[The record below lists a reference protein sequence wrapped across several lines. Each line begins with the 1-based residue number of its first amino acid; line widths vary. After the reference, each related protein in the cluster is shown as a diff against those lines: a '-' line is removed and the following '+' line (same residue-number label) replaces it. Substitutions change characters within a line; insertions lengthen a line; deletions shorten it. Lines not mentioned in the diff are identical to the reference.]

1 MIIGRNK
8 KRISHNLI
16 ISSYF
21 SEESSEI
28 SKQYYI
34 RNVADELGVI
44 SLGFGGFFVFINPC
58 SFSIEYNSNTFYEL
72 NDLNLVEVEK
82 FESKAA
88 TVFRIENQEEIPKLN
103 FEYIENQL
111 LSKDNV
117 EEFKSWVDKIDGA
130 NAQHTQV
137 DAKLVTSVDSIK
149 LDIDAIQKAD
159 YKHIENS
166 RYSALVGN
174 EKKAELDSEIAK
186 KQRELEE
193 LKHQIINNED
203 VKAQISAY
211 ETYDIS
217 EFEKAFDELASEII
231 SKDDCVKPDDLFAEL
246 DNVFETVDE
255 DDNV

>member
-8 KRISHNLI
+8 KRISHNLV

-72 NDLNLVEVEK
+72 NDINLVEVEK
-82 FESKAA
+82 FNSKAA
-88 TVFRIENQEEIPKLN
+88 TVFRIENQNEIPKIN
-103 FEYIENQL
+103 FGYIENQL
-111 LSKDNV
+111 FSEEDK
-117 EEFKSWVDKIDGA
+117 EEFRSWIDKIEGA
-130 NAQHTQV
+130 NSQHTQV
-137 DAKLVTSVDSIK
+137 DAQLVTSVDSIE
-149 LDIDAIQKAD
+149 LDPDALRKAD

-166 RYSALVGN
+166 RYSTLVGN
-174 EKKAELDSEIAK
+174 EKKADLDSEIAK

-193 LKHQIINNED
+193 LKYQIVNNGDEIT
-203 VKAQISAY
+203 QGSGIES
-211 ETYDIS
+211 YDIS
-217 EFEKAFDELASEII
+217 EFEKAFDQLASEII
-231 SKDDCVKPDDLFAEL
+231 PKDECINPDDLFAQIGDAFETEDKE
-246 DNVFETVDE
+246 DNV
-255 DDNV
+255 